1 MKTRKTEKGDIEKVK
16 QKFLQSH
23 FLHDKGFLEDVQVRL
38 IDKTQGSDPTK
49 REYYWMRTLK
59 TLYPDGLNIESDYFL
74 LCSLGNVWQLATL
87 TFSWEPKIV
96 FYLKVLE
103 VYCASCIL

>member
-23 FLHDKGFLEDVQVRL
+23 FLHDDKGFLEDVQVRV

-49 REYYWMRTLK
+49 
-59 TLYPDGLNIESDYFL
+59 
-74 LCSLGNVWQLATL
+74 
-87 TFSWEPKIV
+87 
-96 FYLKVLE
+96 
-103 VYCASCIL
+103 